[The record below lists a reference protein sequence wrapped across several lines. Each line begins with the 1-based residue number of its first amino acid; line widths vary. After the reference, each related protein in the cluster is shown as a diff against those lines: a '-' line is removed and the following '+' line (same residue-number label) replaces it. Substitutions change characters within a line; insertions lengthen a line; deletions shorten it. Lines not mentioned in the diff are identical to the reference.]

1 MQELPARQRA
11 VLILRD
17 VVQFSAA
24 EVAELLE
31 TTPAAV
37 NSALQRARTHL
48 AEAAPDRGLR
58 GGPDDGEVRRLLDRY
73 CAAFENG
80 DVAALTEL
88 LRADVKLEM
97 PPHPVWFDGRDAVLR
112 FLAARAFS
120 APGDVAMVPTTANAQ
135 PAVADYRRTA
145 DGVLAAHAL
154 HVFTA
159 RAGGIAAITVFLE
172 PKCSRCSDCR
182 RRDSGGGASRMPLP
196 RSARRRGLRPS
207 ARSPVW

>member
-1 MQELPARQRA
+1 WGAWRTGPGGVRPAGLGGGSVDPEVDVDASKTGYPWLEPIPDTFTPEAAVTARESIRLAVVTALQELPARQRA

-48 AEAAPDRGLR
+48 AEVAAT
-58 GGPDDGEVRRLLDRY
+58 DDDVAEPEDQERIALVERY

-88 LRADVKLEM
+88 LTADVKLEM
-97 PPHPVWFDGRDAVLR
+97 PPFAMWFTGRDAVTR
-112 FLAARAFS
+112 FLASRAF
-120 APGDVAMVPTTANAQ
+120 DN
-135 PAVADYRRTA
+135 
-145 DGVLAAHAL
+145 
-154 HVFTA
+154 
-159 RAGGIAAITVFLE
+159 
-172 PKCSRCSDCR
+172 
-182 RRDSGGGASRMPLP
+182 
-196 RSARRRGLRPS
+196 
-207 ARSPVW
+207 